1 MLNVERGKG
10 KGTRMAREGN
20 RKDSTWLNSL
30 ATLEKENHSR
40 QKFLRISNNP
50 EWIAI
55 CGSRVSQLVKTFL
68 HLGFSPKMRPFL
80 LSFFLSL
87 SLFPSSS
94 FFPSPPRDSTA
105 CVGCNARFIT
115 RCLRI
120 DIGGKLSPIPLR
132 IPVYGFFPSSFL
144 FVSAIHILSA
154 VRNEQSF
161 SLFNELVSAVFVF
174 YTHLSCLFDK
184 VSNSYR
190 PYSSVERAWF
200 YLHPCW
206 TARPIFGRD
215 DNFKRL
221 PSRVLAGTINEIPQ
235 RAAGSINKLLLLYIR
250 PATFPLFST

>member
-87 SLFPSSS
+87 SLFPFSS
-94 FFPSPPRDSTA
+94 FFPSPLRWFDRSRGMQRA
-105 CVGCNARFIT
+105 IYNASVFGSISEENYHRS
-115 RCLRI
+115 LWE
-120 DIGGKLSPIPLR
+120 SPFT
-132 IPVYGFFPSSFL
+132 VSSSFL
-144 FVSAIHILSA
+144 FVSAIYVLSA

-161 SLFNELVSAVFVF
+161 FLFNELVSAVFVF
-174 YTHLSCLFDK
+174 CTHLSCLFDK

-190 PYSSVERAWF
+190 PYPSVERAWF

-206 TARPIFGRD
+206 KARPIFGRD

-250 PATFPLFST
+250 PATFPLFPT